1 VLLDAGPQVLLEF
14 HAFRSILL
22 YKIDAGHTA
31 IEATS
36 KQVSLDL
43 GWVSPPLSVG
53 AALRI

>member
-1 VLLDAGPQVLLEF
+1 MLLDAGPQVLLEF